1 MVRRVLREVV
11 IENKGIRRFICSEC
25 LWDTEIKAPTAQ
37 SEAEQEF
44 ALHFC
49 ESNRRRSSLT

>member
-1 MVRRVLREVV
+1 MVRRVMREVV
-11 IENKGIRRFICSEC
+11 VENKGIRRFICSEC
-25 LWDTEIKAPTAQ
+25 LWDAEIKSPTPQ

-49 ESNRRRSSLT
+49 ESYRRRSSLT